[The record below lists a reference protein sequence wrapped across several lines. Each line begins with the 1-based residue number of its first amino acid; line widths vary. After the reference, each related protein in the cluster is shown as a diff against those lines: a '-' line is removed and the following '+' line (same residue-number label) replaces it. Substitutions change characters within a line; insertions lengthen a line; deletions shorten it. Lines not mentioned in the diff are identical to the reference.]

1 MISTSTLPSVL
12 LCNPIGRDE
21 EVEVKGGTELL
32 PNPTASR
39 RKGKDLN
46 TGLLELISG
55 LFSIHIELLEHS
67 FTFEIIK

>member
-1 MISTSTLPSVL
+1 MISTSALPSVL
-12 LCNPIGRDE
+12 LYNPIGRDK

-32 PNPTASR
+32 PNPTVSR

-55 LFSIHIELLEHS
+55 LFSIHSELLEHS